1 MRRRLDVELVRRGL
15 AANPA
20 AAREAVSA
28 GRVTVAGRPVVNP
41 ESLVAPQESV
51 SIGAEPAPFVSRGGQ
66 KLEPALDR
74 FAVPVA
80 GRRCLDAGASTG
92 GFSDVLL
99 SRGAEH
105 VVAVDVGYGQLAWPL
120 RNDPRVTVMERTNV
134 RSLRPQDLAYAPDLI
149 VADLSF
155 ISLTAVI
162 PALSELAVAGGD
174 VVLLVKPQF
183 EAEPARV
190 EEGGVVTDP
199 EVWRAAVERVAG
211 ACVRAG
217 IGIRGVA
224 LSALL
229 GPAGNVEFFL
239 HGRKGDAG
247 QLADLDAVLVE
258 AEGLLR
264 TTTSGRPSPGTGW
277 NEETKEEEA
286 R

>member
-1 MRRRLDVELVRRGL
+1 VRRRLDAELVRRGL

-20 AAREAVSA
+20 AAREVVAA
-28 GRVTVAGRPVVNP
+28 GRVTVAGRPAVKP
-41 ESLVAPQESV
+41 ESLVAPHESV
-51 SIGAEPAPFVSRGGQ
+51 SVGAEPAPFVSRGGQ

-105 VVAVDVGYGQLAWPL
+105 VVAVDVGYGQLAWSL
-120 RNDPRVTVMERTNV
+120 RSDPRVTVMDRTNI
-134 RSLRPQDLAYAPDLI
+134 RSLRPQDLPYAPDLI

-155 ISLTAVI
+155 ISLTAVV
-162 PALSELAVAGGD
+162 PVLAEVAAAGAD
-174 VVLLVKPQF
+174 VMLLVKPQF

-190 EEGGVVTDP
+190 GEGGVVTNP
-199 EVWRAAVERVAG
+199 EVWRAAVERVTG
-211 ACVRAG
+211 ACRRAG

-224 LSALL
+224 PSSLP
-229 GPAGNVEFFL
+229 GPAGNLEFFL

-247 QLADLDAVLVE
+247 QRADLDAVLAE
-258 AEGLLR
+258 AEELR
-264 TTTSGRPSPGTGW
+264 RAARRGRSSPEW
-277 NEETKEEEA
+277 EKEATEGEA